1 MADDKKSNR
10 DFKNFQDRRSGL
22 DRRWI
27 IAPHEGLERRSGN
40 DRRAALDP
48 EGSAKSEKIEPGEM
62 ETFKDLLL
70 ANSLQIDAVA
80 QLLIE
85 KGVFSKE
92 EFFEMLKRIQAEYD
106 KKGEPIS

>member
-1 MADDKKSNR
+1 MVDDKKSNR
-10 DFKNFQDRRSGL
+10 DLKNFQDRRSGL

-40 DRRAALDP
+40 DRRAASEP
-48 EGSAKSEKIEPGEM
+48 EEAAKAENIALGEM

-80 QLLIE
+80 QLLID

>member
-1 MADDKKSNR
+1 MVDDKKSNR

-40 DRRAALDP
+40 ERRAASDP
-48 EGSAKSEKIEPGEM
+48 AGAAEAENIEPREM

>member
-1 MADDKKSNR
+1 MSDDKKSDQESSDYQN
-10 DFKNFQDRRSGL
+10 RRSGL

-27 IAPHEGLERRSGN
+27 IAPHDGEERRSGR
-40 DRRAALDP
+40 DRRA
-48 EGSAKSEKIEPGEM
+48 ESEAGGELM
-62 ETFKDLLL
+62 AESFEANEMSTFKDLLL

-85 KGVFSKE
+85 KGVFSKD
-92 EFFEMLKRIQAEYD
+92 EFFDMLKRIQTEYE